1 MDFGIFQKTQLD
13 IYDHYRFWLQDH
25 MIFIIKRSKQYE
37 QQTRDFLNHLT
48 ELKQSL
54 MSGNPNDFN
63 EEVREIVE
71 GIRDFKRSILSDL
84 LTQQPQITLPAT
96 FISHMLNELEKFRF
110 IIHYV
115 KANNEFPPANNLN
128 EHELLL
134 LDIAGHLEGIKD
146 NLDPIE
152 KFLRKRLHEQKKIF
166 KALHNKAL
174 ELIGY
179 IKHGVD
185 PYRNTER
192 IDGPSMEA
200 TLLYLNLVNEI
211 LMIRSHNI
219 AIGVIDRHMLL
230 HMIFEEIYYLKCLD
244 GSLQNYDPLQSI
256 QMKFNG
262 KSVAALEAIP

>member
-1 MDFGIFQKTQLD
+1 
-13 IYDHYRFWLQDH
+13 